1 MSPGIHVLCIDDDPH
16 YRELTATVLER
27 RDDDLVVTT
36 AETGREVLAIVD
48 GECDTDPDHGID
60 CVVSDYD
67 MPGMDGL
74 ELFAA
79 MQNRNL
85 DVPFILFTGV
95 RSAEIADEVI
105 SAGVTDYVRK
115 GTGTGQ
121 YDELAAR
128 IETAVESH
136 RADRES
142 DRVR

>member
-1 MSPGIHVLCIDDDPH
+1 MSSGIHVLCIDDDPH

-27 RDDDLVVTT
+27 RDDDIVVTT
-36 AETGREVLAIVD
+36 AETGGEVLAIVD

-74 ELFAA
+74 ALVAA
-79 MQNRNL
+79 MRDRDL
-85 DVPFILFTGV
+85 DVPFLLFTGAG
-95 RSAEIADEVI
+95 SAEIADEAI

-115 GTGTGQ
+115 GSGTDQ

-136 RADRES
+136 RADCGS
-142 DRVR
+142 DVR